1 MKKLADA
8 LERREHERAR
18 RETRCEL
25 FAGGRWH
32 DGIAHDVS
40 LRGLF
45 VKTAAKVACGA
56 LVRVR
61 LHPSGGAPIELL
73 ATAPYQRVL
82 PHSLDAIDS
91 GGVGLNVRNAPD
103 DYSRFVNADTEAA

>member
-1 MKKLADA
+1 MKRLIDA

-32 DGIAHDVS
+32 DGIAYDAS

-45 VKTAAKVACGA
+45 VKTAAKVGCGA

-61 LHPSGGAPIELL
+61 LHPSGSTPIELL
-73 ATAPYQRVL
+73 ATAPHQRVL
-82 PHSLDAIDS
+82 PRSLDAIDS

>member
-8 LERREHERAR
+8 LERREHVRKR

-25 FAGGRWH
+25 FAGGHWH
-32 DGIAHDVS
+32 DGVARDVS
-40 LRGLF
+40 LRGLY
-45 VKTAAKVACGA
+45 VKTAVSVDCGA

-91 GGVGLNVRNAPD
+91 GGVGLCVRTAPVE
-103 DYSRFVNADTEAA
+103 YSRFVTANTEAA